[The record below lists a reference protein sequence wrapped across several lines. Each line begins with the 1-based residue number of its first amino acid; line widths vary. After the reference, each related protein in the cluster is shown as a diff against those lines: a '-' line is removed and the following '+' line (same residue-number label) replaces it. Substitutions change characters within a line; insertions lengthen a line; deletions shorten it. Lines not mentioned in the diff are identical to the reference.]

1 MKINKLSA
9 IFIALVFAIVT
20 GCHTTPKTTKNDVTT
35 PPTIKPPAPSAS
47 LKVVPDTVDKG
58 QPAELSWNTQNAST
72 VTIDGVGTVSAS
84 GSKRITPDSSTTFH
98 LTAQGDGGSTEA
110 SARITVNIGPDKTT
124 RLTDEQ
130 LFAQN
135 VKDVFFNYDNYDI
148 REDELAIV
156 NADADFLVQHPN
168 MKLVIS
174 GHCDERGSEV
184 YNMGLGENRAG
195 KVKEILEQRGV
206 SADRIKIISYGKERP
221 FCTTGEDETCFQQNR
236 RAHFAFSN

>member
-9 IFIALVFAIVT
+9 IFIAVVFAIVT

-35 PPTIKPPAPSAS
+35 PPAIKPPAPSAS

-72 VTIDGVGTVSAS
+72 VTIDGVGAVSAS

-206 SADRIKIISYGKERP
+206 TADRIKIISYGKERP